1 MNPWQIEANLNMAQ
15 FHSYDLA
22 FVHPHLPMH
31 LRTIS
36 KEFVMLLKNLSTLS
50 LTSSYPN
57 ATYATRIE
65 EPHKGRREQMKIFDE
80 NNVRIC
86 KNYLREKSCIN
97 KILR

>member
-1 MNPWQIEANLNMAQ
+1 
-15 FHSYDLA
+15 
-22 FVHPHLPMH
+22 
-31 LRTIS
+31 
-36 KEFVMLLKNLSTLS
+36 MLLKNLSTLS

-86 KNYLREKSCIN
+86 KYSLRGKN
-97 KILR
+97 PA